1 MFFLRSLLYL
11 APALVYAIYNDHPE
25 GRFRRDEPQ
34 KISSGISAASHN
46 LENVARD
53 SHRNSR
59 SITTIAGH
67 EYTSNAVNLTNLKA
81 SLATRLRVP
90 SRASGI
96 SSATKWPAASSLPP
110 TASSWNYSLT
120 FQGRAM
126 EVAATSHL
134 AYKTT
139 SSVKIVKHPL
149 SMDHPSRD
157 PEALGLPRVPGV
169 VFSNCHLQLV
179 LLFPFRRHAWNT
191 SQALKSFSTLLSR
204 SSLFSPLAA
213 LSTAA
218 APSALNT
225 SATLSPNLASGVT
238 SQASF
243 STHTTAWLST
253 TSTGA
258 SASDIYSM
266 PITTTIT
273 SPPSAYFTS
282 TASNSDWTTDTTT
295 LIEGTIRPVL
305 VGCKVC
311 GGLHHGIVIAVLG
324 GAQADPRRTGCGSG
338 SIFGSVFGCG
348 SEFDFAPLPPFII
361 GLDGIPTEE
370 SADGEGGDSKVC
382 EDDNICSLP
391 TSEEKKSQEPTTLT
405 IMPTSISSLGSS
417 TISDT
422 TPSTS
427 GGSSREYMIFP
438 TAGITSS
445 ELTALTEY
453 FTDELGAG
461 NVLPISLN
469 DAGDQVMYVAY
480 SSEIFAS
487 DLQTLNP
494 KVESV
499 VADVAQTIWDDPPA
513 GTLLSSLHRRARNR
527 DQGIFEHDLAKRED
541 VDGKQESA
549 PPELRFVSQP
559 KGVGLDLRGDEDDL
573 GGNVVPYYAYSSA
586 AGEGVTVY
594 VIDSGANPS
603 NPEYIGMLGTKRWLE
618 IDLIM
623 ERGTKVSTILS
634 EQLDNCE
641 NDWRQA
647 PTTYKRNVSR
657 KTTLSK
663 ASPTYAAGPRNLQS
677 LGSRTAP
684 EYRATLF
691 QQPPEDH
698 FATEE

>member
-1 MFFLRSLLYL
+1 
-11 APALVYAIYNDHPE
+11 
-25 GRFRRDEPQ
+25 
-34 KISSGISAASHN
+34 
-46 LENVARD
+46 
-53 SHRNSR
+53 
-59 SITTIAGH
+59 
-67 EYTSNAVNLTNLKA
+67 
-81 SLATRLRVP
+81 
-90 SRASGI
+90 
-96 SSATKWPAASSLPP
+96 
-110 TASSWNYSLT
+110 
-120 FQGRAM
+120 
-126 EVAATSHL
+126 
-134 AYKTT
+134 
-139 SSVKIVKHPL
+139 
-149 SMDHPSRD
+149 
-157 PEALGLPRVPGV
+157 
-169 VFSNCHLQLV
+169 
-179 LLFPFRRHAWNT
+179 
-191 SQALKSFSTLLSR
+191 
-204 SSLFSPLAA
+204 
-213 LSTAA
+213 
-218 APSALNT
+218 
-225 SATLSPNLASGVT
+225 
-238 SQASF
+238 
-243 STHTTAWLST
+243 
-253 TSTGA
+253 
-258 SASDIYSM
+258 M

-295 LIEGTIRPVL
+295 LIDGTIRPVL

-311 GGLHHGIVIAVLG
+311 GGLHHGIVIAGLG

-513 GTLLSSLHRRARNR
+513 GTLLSSLHRRAGNR
-527 DQGIFEHDLAKRED
+527 DQGIFEHDLAKREE

-594 VIDSGANPS
+594 VIDSGTNPS

-618 IDLIM
+618 IDEEYWLKHASVPSTETDEQNHGSCVLSKLLAKPTEWPRSVIAAMKTAVESLLNDDVVVVTTSGNDKIGTRKQGAKFLQLNNAEVSKYPALFADTLTGLIVVGAVYTDGTATGFSQGGPLVTVCAPAAVKAGTRVTGITCADSLTTGKDYRVGTSFAAPQVAGLAAYFM
-623 ERGTKVSTILS
+623 STVPSLLVPGQVGQNVKDYIVSKVYSRNRGPLAVFNDFDFRTGAACAIAARKARNKREVTSSLDACLQSYPPTASTYQAEKPQTPASATSSRAWLGLVSVVPDVISTITRSAITDTSSLTPS
-634 EQLDNCE
+634 GASDISNEVF
-641 NDWRQA
+641 
-647 PTTYKRNVSR
+647 TIGTY
-657 KTTLSK
+657 T
-663 ASPTYAAGPRNLQS
+663 
-677 LGSRTAP
+677 
-684 EYRATLF
+684 
-691 QQPPEDH
+691 QPLCKS
-698 FATEE
+698 